1 MKEFFQLMRRFVS
14 PFKKYMIGTRRFF
27 RQMICC
33 VIVGL
38 LSETFA
44 HAQMV
49 DKVCRSDYEIN
60 PDMAGSLLVELDNIS
75 FFKDNEFAGTVMKG
89 YSLPGLWIQPK
100 AVFYPLK
107 NIKLELGMH
116 ALIYSGAYKY
126 PNFAYHDIS
135 TWKGN
140 QYQVGMH
147 ALPFFRVQLALSKV
161 NIVLGNIYGG
171 ANHGLIEP
179 LYNPELNLTA
189 DPEMGLQLLY
199 DSDYFHTD
207 VWINW
212 QSYIFEADTHQEAFS
227 VGMSSK
233 LKFNSPSARFH
244 YYMPIQLTIQHRGGE
259 QDTIYTN
266 SVQTLMNG
274 SIGAGIIWNANRR
287 VLKQINLEV
296 DATGY
301 YQQAGKLWPF
311 SKGTGLYAMASA
323 DLNNFR
329 IKGGYFISKDFIS
342 LFGIPYFGSVSMKV
356 PGATYDEPQT
366 CFFSAEYS
374 RSFGKHYALGI
385 KGDIYYSIPG
395 AMTMPSGEL
404 TYPGNAMSFSAGVYL
419 RVNPSFLLKKFK

>member
-1 MKEFFQLMRRFVS
+1 MRQ
-14 PFKKYMIGTRRFF
+14 FF
-27 RQMICC
+27 RLVVCC
-33 VIVGL
+33 VAVTL
-38 LSETFA
+38 LSAVVA

-49 DKVCRSDYEIN
+49 DRVCRSDYEIN
-60 PDMAGSLLVELDNIS
+60 PDMAGSLLVEIDNIS
-75 FFKDNEFAGTVMKG
+75 FFKDNEFAGTVLKG

-100 AVFYPLK
+100 GVFYPLK

-147 ALPFFRVQLALSKV
+147 VLPFFRAQLALSKV
-161 NIVLGNIYGG
+161 NLVLGNIYGG
-171 ANHGLIEP
+171 ANHGLIDP

-189 DPEMGLQLLY
+189 DPEMGLQFLY
-199 DSDYFHTD
+199 DSERFHTD

-212 QSYIFEADTHQEAFS
+212 QSYIFEEDTHQEAFT

-233 LKFNSPSARFH
+233 LKFNAPTSHFH
-244 YYMPIQLTIQHRGGE
+244 YYMPIQMTIQHRGGE
-259 QDTIYTN
+259 QDTILTN

-274 SIGAGIIWNANRR
+274 SIGAGVIWNTNRR

-301 YQQAGKLWPF
+301 YQQAGKIWPF
-311 SKGTGLYAMASA
+311 SKGVGLYAMASA
-323 DLNNFR
+323 DLRNIR
-329 IKGGYFISKDFIS
+329 VKGGYWTCKDFVS
-342 LFGIPYFGSVSMKV
+342 LFGIPYFGAASIKV
-356 PGATYDEPQT
+356 PGATYNEPQT
-366 CFFSAEYS
+366 CFFSVEYS
-374 RSFGKHYALGI
+374 RSFGKHYALGA
-385 KGDIYYSIPG
+385 KADVYYSIPG
-395 AMTMPSGEL
+395 TMTMPSGEL
-404 TYPGNAMSFSAGVYL
+404 TNPGNSTSFSFGVYL